1 MKNNQKNRINQ
12 KNRKNRKNRKNQK
25 NICYFISTVIIAVAT
40 LICVL
45 PITSAAAA
53 LPNYDLEVIDPALIR
68 FNNLEWTGLADIT
81 DQVPAG
87 APNRDSRQTLVYE
100 INRVKPHTDTFSYDS
115 IEDAKKGAREY
126 FKVQPIS
133 EQPAKY
139 MPLTTEVD
147 LNPLTS
153 NWTFS
158 IISRFPN
165 TLSQAVTTKDPLGGN
180 QNIVDFY
187 KTNYDASGWNKIAVP
202 TNWQLQGV
210 RDGVPFTGY
219 FDPEYSYDAP
229 MYVGSGMP
237 QNLNWRGTSYRIFSG
252 ISIPNVPNT
261 SGTSGTLY
269 YNPVGFYRRTFDVP
283 AAWIAEKNKVF
294 ISFDGVEAAFYVYL
308 NGYEVGFHEDRA
320 TPGEFDLTPFL
331 NVDGKDNL
339 LAVKVFRW
347 ADCSYIDDQ
356 DFIRLGGIFR
366 NVYLTATPALH
377 IRDYK
382 IETNFDSAYE
392 NANLSLRVNV
402 RNYTDATKLSD
413 YSVVA
418 RLFDDNE
425 ADILKDNPII
435 LELGDVEAGQE
446 ATKTNSVN
454 VVSPHK
460 WFLDDPY
467 LYTLVL
473 TLYDN
478 KTGEAVEHISQQ
490 FGFKQIT
497 FKTTTNANDIVRI
510 NGKKIVMMGAN
521 RHDTT
526 PYGGHYVSPETY
538 ETDLKLMKLYNLNTI
553 RTAHYPNDTYLYYL
567 ADKYGIMLM
576 AEANVESHNNQST
589 SINTNNFFSLANQRS
604 ANLVEKEKNRTCI
617 VMWSLANESG
627 GQSGFNTIAANLRLI
642 DNTRPYHYEAL
653 GGIDMTSS
661 MYTSVDSIR
670 SQSSSSGTNSVLLQ
684 EFAHAM
690 GTSLGNLKEYADV
703 FRETP
708 KSIGGNIW
716 DFVDQAIWTKPSG
729 GDKIVKES
737 GPYAMIGIPS
747 TTNETNLFLNDA
759 TYGKML
765 RSGAHVQYPNTNGT
779 AGVDIFTEKCS
790 GREPFT
796 IELWCKGTTSSANR
810 VLAAKGDTG
819 FGIKTQGNGG
829 IMEFYVHDNGGTGQG
844 ADWISANGTVNTTN
858 FYDGQ
863 LHRLVGSFDGDTARL
878 YLDGVQIGS
887 ASLPSNLVVTP
898 NSYNFAVGRDTQSG
912 AGRDSVY
919 DIAAV
924 RVYSRV
930 FTSGELADGNRRNL
944 TPNGESGVIFWADYN
959 QNPLIDEEQS
969 AMWDIYDNGLYLGY
983 GGDWGDDSWTW
994 NNTDGIVFA
1003 TRKIDPE
1010 MAEVKKV
1017 FQLTNFFAD
1026 SEELANGIINVRNE
1040 MYAQYADQ
1048 LFDFTW
1054 TLYEDD
1060 VVLGSDTLGSV
1071 PSIPPRG
1078 AELIITSVPTVAL
1091 NIPYQSY
1098 LPTLPKP
1105 GAEYF
1110 LKIQARLKNGTEWA
1124 AAGYPLCE
1132 EQFELDYKTN
1142 RQRFILKSELDPLA
1156 LTTNSSTALVL
1167 DGNGFSVSFSKT
1179 TGELTDFTANG
1190 VKLIQSGPAPT
1201 FWRALN
1207 ANDYFSRVSN
1217 ANRNWMNADTT
1228 KTLSSFTVT
1237 PADDLSSVKVEVVY
1251 NLGAISATTFV
1262 DMTYVIY
1269 GNGAVNVT
1277 TALRT
1282 NNTSQMYHFGC
1293 DLVMPKGFENVDWY
1307 TRGPLENIN
1316 DRKTGSFVGRYQT
1329 TAADNYVDQA
1339 RPQVNG
1345 IHQDTRWMA
1354 ITDSS
1359 KTTGLLI
1366 TATETPNG
1374 DLRKFEANAQ
1384 HFTWRDWNATDAWDF
1399 SGAGDHPYKLK
1410 PRDET
1415 IISVNYGSR
1424 GTGGASCGPETLS
1437 QYRLQAGNMS
1447 YSYTFV
1453 PFDTVLDDPMD
1464 ISKYYQQIN
1473 ITETEPIYDNYL
1485 LTTEIVDK
1493 SVLATLEVFDNSSG
1507 SVSAVMLIIAV
1518 YDERGALV
1526 TTSSEVVN
1534 IGATGVYAR
1543 EFDINPADYPGY
1555 KYKAFAWN
1563 AVTFAPLCQAV
1574 TDTLIYTPPFAINA
1588 ATSDVATTISG
1599 GATIYLGSGAAS
1611 GHESYTSGQK
1621 YFRGYLFF
1629 PQIDTAQPFTFD
1641 VDIYPTATTTNQY
1654 IMGVGNERWA
1664 VKLYDPSGTVQ
1675 VWCRKTG
1682 GWTQL
1687 NVASGS
1693 LTPAGWALNQWQRLT
1708 VCVANGNNANSVYVY
1723 LNGELVASSTS
1734 INTSALYAGTALF
1747 SLGNDDSNTQFNGY
1761 IGNARVCSVTLS
1773 AQQVAADGNRTPVS
1787 PVDGQPEI
1795 FRLQLGNPD

>member
-1 MKNNQKNRINQ
+1 MK
-12 KNRKNRKNRKNQK
+12 RKL
-25 NICYFISTVIIAVAT
+25 CYFISAVVIALAT
-40 LICVL
+40 LVCVL
-45 PITSAAAA
+45 PITNAATA
-53 LPNYDLEVIDPALIR
+53 LPDYDLEVIDPALIR

-81 DQVPAG
+81 SQVPVG
-87 APNRDSRQTLVYE
+87 APNRDVRQTWVYE

-115 IEDAKKGAREY
+115 IKEAKKGARDY
-126 FKVQPIS
+126 FKVQPRS

-139 MPLTTEVD
+139 MPLTTDED

-165 TLSQAVTTKDPLGGN
+165 TLSQAISTKDPLGGT

-187 KTNYDASGWNKIAVP
+187 KTDYDASGWNKIAVP

-210 RDGVPFTGY
+210 KDGTPFTGY
-219 FDPEYSYDAP
+219 FDPDYSYDAP

-237 QNLNWRGTSYRIFSG
+237 QNLRWKGTSYRIFSG

-261 SGTSGTLY
+261 SGTSGTPY

-283 AAWIAEKNKVF
+283 EAWLADKNKVF

-331 NVDGKDNL
+331 NANGKDNL

-366 NVYLTATPALH
+366 NVYLTAAPALH

-382 IETNFDSAYE
+382 IETKFDSAYE
-392 NANLSLRVNV
+392 NADLSLRVNV
-402 RNYTDATKLSD
+402 INYTAATKLSD
-413 YSVVA
+413 YRVVA
-418 RLFDDNE
+418 SLFDKDDV
-425 ADILKDNPII
+425 DILKDNPII
-435 LELGDVEAGQE
+435 LDLGDIEAGQE
-446 ATKTNSVN
+446 AAKTDSVN
-454 VVSPHK
+454 VVNPHK

-473 TLYDN
+473 TLYDKN
-478 KTGEAVEHISQQ
+478 TNIAVEHISQQ

-497 FKTTTNANDIVRI
+497 FKTASNANDIIRI

-538 ETDLKLMKLYNLNTI
+538 ETDLKLMKLHNLNTI

-589 SINTNNFFSLANQRS
+589 SISTNNFFNLANQRS

-627 GQSGFNTIAANLRLI
+627 NQSGFNTIASNLRLI
-642 DNTRPYHYEAL
+642 DNTRPYHYEAS
-653 GGIDMTSS
+653 GGIDMQSS

-703 FRETP
+703 FRSTP

-716 DFVDQAIWTKPSG
+716 DFVDQAIWTKPAG
-729 GDKIVKES
+729 GDKILPES
-737 GPYAMIGIPS
+737 GPYAITGIPS
-747 TTNETNLFLNDA
+747 TTNESNLFLADA

-765 RSGAHVQYPNTNGT
+765 RSGAHVQYPNTKGA
-779 AGVDIFTEKCS
+779 AGGDIFTDKCS

-810 VLAAKGDTG
+810 VLVAKGDTG
-819 FGIKTQGNGG
+819 FGIKTQGSGG
-829 IMEFYVHDNGGTGQG
+829 IIEFYVHDNLGSGQG
-844 ADWISANGTVNTTN
+844 SDWVSANGAVNATN
-858 FYDGQ
+858 FYNGQ
-863 LHRLVGSFDGDTARL
+863 LHRLVGVFDGDTARL
-878 YLDGVQIGS
+878 YLDGVQLGS
-887 ASLPSNLVVTP
+887 ATLPSNLIVTP

-912 AGRDSVY
+912 SGRDSVY

-924 RVYSRV
+924 RVYSRA
-930 FTSGELADGNRRNL
+930 FTAGEIADGNRRNL
-944 TPNGESGVIFWADYN
+944 TPEGEADVIFWADYN
-959 QNPLIDEEQS
+959 QSQLVDEKIE
-969 AMWDIYDNGLYLGY
+969 MWDIYDNGLYLGY

-1026 SEELANGIINVRNE
+1026 DEELASGIINVRNE

-1048 LFDFTW
+1048 LYDFTW

-1060 VVLGSDTLGSV
+1060 VVLGSDTLSNV

-1091 NIPYQSY
+1091 TVPYQSY
-1098 LPTLPKP
+1098 LPALPKP

-1110 LKIQARLKNGTEWA
+1110 LKIQARLKSATQWA
-1124 AAGYPLCE
+1124 DAGYPLCE
-1132 EQFELDYKTN
+1132 EQFELSYKTN
-1142 RQRFILKSELDPLA
+1142 RQKYILKSELEPLA
-1156 LTTNSSTALVL
+1156 LTTNTASALVL

-1217 ANRNWMNADTT
+1217 ANGNWLNADTS

-1237 PADDLSSVKVEVVY
+1237 PADDLNSVTVAVVY
-1251 NLGAISATTFV
+1251 NLGAISTQTFV

-1269 GNGAVNVT
+1269 GNGAINVT
-1277 TALRT
+1277 TSLRT
-1282 NNTSQMYHFGC
+1282 DNSSQMYHFGC
-1293 DLVMPKGFENVDWY
+1293 DLVMPEGFENVDWY
-1307 TRGPLENIN
+1307 TRGPLENLN

-1329 TAADNYVDQA
+1329 TAFGNYVDQA

-1354 ITDSS
+1354 MTDSS

-1366 TATETPNG
+1366 TATETPSG
-1374 DLRKFEANAQ
+1374 DLRNFEANVQ
-1384 HFTWRDWNATDAWDF
+1384 HFTWRDWNATASWDY

-1410 PRDET
+1410 PRPET
-1415 IISVNYGSR
+1415 IVSVNYGSR
-1424 GTGGASCGPETLS
+1424 GTGGASCGPETLID
-1437 QYRLQAGNMS
+1437 YRLQAGNMS
-1447 YSYTFV
+1447 YSYTLI
-1453 PFDTVLDDPMD
+1453 PLDIATDDPMA
-1464 ISKYYQQIN
+1464 ISKYYQKIN
-1473 ITETEPIYDNYL
+1473 IADSDPQDEDYL
-1485 LTTEIVDK
+1485 LSAEIKDDLIVT
-1493 SVLATLEVFDNSSG
+1493 TLEVWNYSADNI
-1507 SVSAVMLIIAV
+1507 SAATIIIAI
-1518 YDERGALV
+1518 YNDRGALV
-1526 TTSSEVVN
+1526 TTSSEIVN
-1534 IGATGVYAR
+1534 ISANGIYTRQFVI
-1543 EFDINPADYPGY
+1543 DPADYPNMTY
-1555 KYKAFAWN
+1555 KVFAWD
-1563 AVTFAPLCQAV
+1563 AITYIPLCQAV
-1574 TDTLIYTPPFAINA
+1574 TSKLIYAPPFAVNS
-1588 ATSDVATTISG
+1588 ATSELATTVSN
-1599 GATIYLGSGAAS
+1599 GAAIYMGSGAAS
-1611 GHESYTSGQK
+1611 GHGSYTNGQK

-1629 PQIDTAQPFTFD
+1629 PQIETAQPFTFD

-1654 IMGVGNERWA
+1654 IMGVGNERWG

-1682 GWTQL
+1682 GWTQI
-1687 NVASGS
+1687 NISNS
-1693 LTPAGWALNQWQRLT
+1693 TMTNAGWALNQWHRLT
-1708 VCVANGNNANSVYVY
+1708 VCVTNGNTGNSVYVY
-1723 LNGELVASSTS
+1723 LNGNPLASSTS
-1734 INTSALYAGTALF
+1734 FNTTALYAGSGVPF
-1747 SLGNDDSNTQFNGY
+1747 SLGNDSSNTQFNGY
-1761 IGNARVCSVTLS
+1761 IGNARVCNITLS
-1773 AQQVAADGNRTPVS
+1773 AQQVAADGNKVPVA
-1787 PVDGQPEI
+1787 PVTGQPEI
-1795 FRLQLGNPD
+1795 FRLALGSPD